1 MSSDNAP
8 IRVHPKGLKDNQA
21 YYDEFAGWYEKERH
35 HGYHAFLD
43 DMAVDLLRPYAEGKR
58 VLEVGC
64 GTGLIL
70 KRVAGLTDEAY
81 GFDLSAGM
89 LGRTRERGLRTV
101 QASATHLPF
110 PIGAFD
116 LVYSFKVL
124 AHVPDID
131 RALDEIARVTRR
143 GGHAVLEFYNRNSLR
158 WLVKR
163 LKPAHAISEGTT
175 DHEVYTRY
183 DTLSDL
189 VRRMPSTLRLRA
201 VNGIRV
207 VTPAAAAFRH
217 PLTAKATWALE
228 KRLAR
233 SPLARFAGFLVLV
246 LERR

>member
-1 MSSDNAP
+1 MTEP
-8 IRVHPKGLKDNQA
+8 IRVHPKGLKDNRA
-21 YYDEFAGWYEKERH
+21 YYDEFAEWYEKERH

-43 DMAVDLLRPYAEGKR
+43 DMAVELVRPYATGRR

-70 KRVAGLTDEAY
+70 RRVAELTDEAY
-81 GFDLSAGM
+81 GFDLSRGM
-89 LGRTRERGLRTV
+89 LGRTAERGLRTV
-101 QASATHLPF
+101 QASATQLPF
-110 PIGAFD
+110 PGGTFD

-131 RALDEIARVTRR
+131 RALEEIARVTRR
-143 GGHAVLEFYNRNSLR
+143 GGHCILEFYNRDSLR
-158 WLVKR
+158 WLIKR
-163 LKPAHAISEGTT
+163 LKPAHAISEQTT

-189 VRRMPSTLRLRA
+189 RHRLPSTLRLRA

-207 VTPAAAAFRH
+207 MTPAASVFRN
-217 PLTAKATWALE
+217 PLTSRVTWELE
-228 KRLAR
+228 RRLAR